1 MSTGTCYGFAV
12 DSALDLA
19 YLRTGGV
26 GTRLEIAVNAAEPEW
41 SDEDRILEWNGAF
54 EAQLYGRG
62 NRFAL
67 WAQHAGWFGV
77 DTTVPRI
84 EVSVSRDALRR
95 EERLW
100 GIPALL
106 CFAARGDLPLH
117 AAAVDVDG
125 EAIVVAAPGA
135 FGKTTLAAGF
145 VALGHRL
152 LAEDLTCVSQSDGP
166 AVVPGPA
173 MLRLRRDVAERLEVP
188 GTEVVGADPER
199 IHLALERSR
208 RGDCTPVP
216 LRAIVVLD
224 TADAGAAFRPVEPAD
239 AIRDLLALSFRL
251 PTAAALGDAFRSVAA
266 LVRDVP
272 VVRVARP
279 ERLEDLPA
287 TAERILRHA

>member
-1 MSTGTCYGFAV
+1 VSAGTCYGFAV
-12 DSALDLA
+12 DSAVDLA
-19 YLRTGGV
+19 YLRAGG
-26 GTRLEIAVNAAEPEW
+26 GGGRLEIAVGTAEPEW
-41 SDEDRILEWNGAF
+41 SDQDRILEWDGDF
-54 EAQLYGRG
+54 QAQLYGRG

-67 WAQHAGWFGV
+67 WAQHAGWFDV

-84 EVSVSRDALRR
+84 EVSASSDALRR

-125 EAIVVAAPGA
+125 KAIVVAAPRA

-166 AVVPGPA
+166 EVVPGPA

-188 GTEVVGADPER
+188 GTEVIGTDPER
-199 IHLALERSR
+199 IHLALERSKR
-208 RGDCTPVP
+208 RDCTPVP

-224 TADAGAAFRPVEPAD
+224 AADAGAAFRPVEPAD

-251 PTAAALGDAFRSVAA
+251 PTAAALGDAFRSVSA

-279 ERLEDLPA
+279 ERLEDLPE
-287 TAERILRHA
+287 TAQRIVQDA